1 MKQKNKDD
9 NLKQQLHLFSHE
21 ISNPLNTISLNAQL
35 LKRAADQD
43 TLKRAAVID
52 SCVDRMKSIM
62 FRLIQAIDNKPKTP
76 VNSKVIDLN
85 EFREKRMS
93 HN

>member
-1 MKQKNKDD
+1 MKQKSKDD
-9 NLKQQLHLFSHE
+9 KLKQQLHLFSHE

-35 LKRAADQD
+35 LKRAEDQD

-52 SCVDRMKSIM
+52 SCVDRMKTIM
-62 FRLIQAIDNKPKTP
+62 FKLIQAVDNKPKTP

-85 EFREKRMS
+85 EFREKRMNPS
-93 HN
+93 